1 MSVEETLKHRFTGL
15 PSDQNAVDASC
26 CKRCQ
31 EHGSLEEMEFDENE
45 RVYATVAWK
54 KNLRGEASWELIGL
68 FHQDHGDVADLPEDP
83 RRPCA
88 VLEVTLEPSNALP
101 RFGQID
107 GAAFTLGQ
115 VDVLDTAGVVARKTV
130 AAD

>member
-1 MSVEETLKHRFTGL
+1 MTVEETLKHRFTGC
-15 PSDQNAVDASC
+15 PSDQNVVDASL

-31 EHGSLEEMEFDENE
+31 ERGSLAAMEFDENE

-54 KNLRGEASWELIGL
+54 KTLRGEASWELIGL
-68 FHQDHGDVADLPEDP
+68 FHQEHSDVADLADDP
-83 RRPCA
+83 QRPCA
-88 VLEVTLEPSNALP
+88 VLEVTLEPSDSPP
-101 RFGQID
+101 RFGQLD

-115 VDVLDTAGVVARKTV
+115 VDVLDSAGVAAKKVV